1 MTILHH
7 LQKFRT
13 QIIRAHPSKTR
24 RRHIKKKKKKKG
36 SPSKVDAEAT
46 SSKVKKISPK
56 KSLLKKSTS
65 PGKKKKTKLDKSD
78 KSPKTRGRNWIQF
91 EREAYAE
98 ILSDVD
104 DGYASKLEKK
114 ALKRSAN
121 RSLFEEIA
129 DKLKE
134 KFSSDEFI
142 LENLTCF
149 KKGTVEYSPL
159 DLSVSKLREQY
170 NNMKKI
176 WKEISDEPRKRS
188 GIAARPVSFI
198 IKM

>member
-78 KSPKTRGRNWIQF
+78 KSPKTRGRNWTKF
-91 EREAYAE
+91 EREASAE
-98 ILSDVD
+98 ISSDID
-104 DGYASKLEKK
+104 DAYASALEK
-114 ALKRSAN
+114 RH
-121 RSLFEEIA
+121 
-129 DKLKE
+129 
-134 KFSSDEFI
+134 
-142 LENLTCF
+142 
-149 KKGTVEYSPL
+149 
-159 DLSVSKLREQY
+159 
-170 NNMKKI
+170 
-176 WKEISDEPRKRS
+176 
-188 GIAARPVSFI
+188 
-198 IKM
+198 